1 MTSLMSSEKSR
12 FWSLEELGRIQLSQH
27 FYLRDFLYSEI
38 AAAFSLPNVPDDLEL
53 AVANGRPSP
62 QARLRALRH
71 LHPEVVRG
79 RPGAGFNSL
88 DAQREAC
95 EAYVLS
101 QAGEGWILN
110 TEVYDDGGFSGGT
123 LERPA
128 LKRLIAKIEA
138 GQIDPWRSTRSIA

>member
-27 FYLRDFLYSEI
+27 FYLRDVLYSEI

-62 QARLRALRH
+62 QARLHALRH

-79 RPGAGFNSL
+79 RPGAGLQHAWMPSERRVRPTFSP
-88 DAQREAC
+88 RP
-95 EAYVLS
+95 VK
-101 QAGEGWILN
+101 AG
-110 TEVYDDGGFSGGT
+110 Y
-123 LERPA
+123 
-128 LKRLIAKIEA
+128 
-138 GQIDPWRSTRSIA
+138 